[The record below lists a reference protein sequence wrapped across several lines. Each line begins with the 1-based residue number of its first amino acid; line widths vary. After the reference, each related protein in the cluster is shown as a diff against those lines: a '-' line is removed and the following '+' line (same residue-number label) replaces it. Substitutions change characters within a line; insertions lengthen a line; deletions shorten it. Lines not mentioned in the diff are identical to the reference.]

1 MIRLHVPTPLAP
13 DAAVA
18 PTLDQSRYLTQVMR
32 LKLGDSLLVFNGI
45 DGEWRCVITEVLKKG
60 VVLRAEEQVRPQ
72 AMGPDVQLLIA
83 VVKKSALEFA
93 VEKATELG
101 ARRVG
106 LVVTHRTQVQHV
118 RMDRLDAIA
127 IEAAEQTG
135 RLDVPMIDE
144 PVKLGDLL
152 DGWEAGRRLMFCD
165 ETGGAPA
172 WKTLREPSPS
182 RGEGWVGVDA
192 PPSPKRAREAADAVG
207 QRHPS
212 PSLDHPASTPIP
224 DGRRPA
230 SGDPSSTPL
239 EGEGRRWA
247 ILIGPE
253 GGFSPEERE
262 RLRALP
268 FTTAVSLGPRI
279 LRADTAAVAA
289 LTLWQAAV
297 GDWER

>member
-1 MIRLHVPTPLAP
+1 MIRLHVPQPLAP
-13 DAAVA
+13 DAAVL

-32 LKLGDSLLVFNGI
+32 LKIGDALLVFNGV
-45 DGEWRCVITEVLKKG
+45 DGEWRCVIAEILKKG
-60 VVLRAEEQVRPQ
+60 VVLRAEEHVRAQ
-72 AMGPDVQLLIA
+72 ATGPDLELLIS

-93 VEKATELG
+93 AEKATELG
-101 ARRVG
+101 VRRIR

-152 DGWEAGRRLMFCD
+152 DGWDAGRRLMFCD
-165 ETGGAPA
+165 ETGGEPA
-172 WKTLREPSPS
+172 M
-182 RGEGWVGVDA
+182 
-192 PPSPKRAREAADAVG
+192 RALAAAAG
-207 QRHPS
+207 GPWS
-212 PSLDHPASTPIP
+212 
-224 DGRRPA
+224 
-230 SGDPSSTPL
+230 
-239 EGEGRRWA
+239 

-253 GGFSPEERE
+253 GGFSPEERD

-279 LRADTAAVAA
+279 LRADTAAIAA

>member
-1 MIRLHVPTPLAP
+1 MVRLFVPAP
-13 DAAVA
+13 VAADAAVL

-32 LKLGDSLLVFNGI
+32 LKLGDSLLVFNGR
-45 DGEWRCVITEVLKKG
+45 DGEWRCVIAEILKKG
-60 VVLRAEEQVRPQ
+60 VVLRAAEQARPQ

-101 ARRVG
+101 ARRIG

-144 PVKLGDLL
+144 PVKLADLL
-152 DGWEAGRRLMFCD
+152 DGREAERRLMFCD
-165 ETGGAPA
+165 ETGGVPA
-172 WKTLREPSPS
+172 MAAL
-182 RGEGWVGVDA
+182 
-192 PPSPKRAREAADAVG
+192 ADAGVG
-207 QRHPS
+207 P
-212 PSLDHPASTPIP
+212 
-224 DGRRPA
+224 
-230 SGDPSSTPL
+230 
-239 EGEGRRWA
+239 WA

-253 GGFSPEERE
+253 GGFSPEERD

-268 FTTAVSLGPRI
+268 LTTAVSLGPRI

-289 LTLWQAAV
+289 MTMWQAAA
-297 GDWER
+297 GDWDR

>member
-1 MIRLHVPTPLAP
+1 MIRLHVPSPLTA
-13 DAAVA
+13 DAAVL

-32 LKLGDSLLVFNGI
+32 LKLGDSLLVFNGR
-45 DGEWRCVITEVLKKG
+45 DGEWRCVIAEILKKG
-60 VVLRAEEQVRPQ
+60 VVLRAEEQMRPQ
-72 AMGPDVQLLIA
+72 ALGPDVDLLIA

-106 LVVTHRTQVQHV
+106 LVVTQRTQVQHV

-144 PVKLGDLL
+144 PVKLTDLL
-152 DGWEAGRRLMFCD
+152 DGFEGGRRLMFCD
-165 ETGGAPA
+165 ETGGAPVMGA
-172 WKTLREPSPS
+172 LAEAGT
-182 RGEGWVGVDA
+182 A
-192 PPSPKRAREAADAVG
+192 PWAV
-207 QRHPS
+207 
-212 PSLDHPASTPIP
+212 
-224 DGRRPA
+224 
-230 SGDPSSTPL
+230 
-239 EGEGRRWA
+239 
-247 ILIGPE
+247 LIGPE

-289 LTLWQAAV
+289 LTLWQAAL
-297 GDWER
+297 GDWQR